1 MVTSVVAGVES
12 SFRIQL
18 LGTLTLR
25 SAGETLALPS
35 SRKVR
40 ALIAYL
46 ALASRPLTRAHL
58 CELLGDIADDPK
70 GELRWCLSKIRGLFD
85 EAGRPRVQAAGDTIA
100 LDLSDCFVDALE
112 IASAAQHGFERLTAE
127 RLRELAALF
136 AGEFLGSLELERS
149 PQLNAWITA
158 QRRRFGA
165 CHAAILEQL
174 VKVLPIDSAD
184 VFRMLE
190 KWLELAPLDRRAHE
204 WLLDSLARHG
214 RAREGADHLD
224 ATTRLF
230 EAEGLDA
237 RPLRIVWQAA
247 LKRSGAAA
255 AGTPQISIQEPARRP
270 APQPEIPPTP
280 RRASIAVVPLVD
292 LTSIDGAPSGRSLA
306 GALVHDV
313 ITRLAKLRS
322 VAVIAQGTVFAL
334 AERGLGAEAAGR
346 ALNVD
351 YVASG
356 SVRRDA
362 ERTVVMMELVETRRA
377 RIIWADDF
385 ECDTPR
391 TFQVL
396 DEIGNRIV
404 AGIAAEIE
412 IAERNRALL
421 KPPSSLDAWEAHHRG
436 LWHMYRFNA
445 DDNDQ
450 AQHFF
455 RMATRLDPTFS
466 RAHAGL
472 SFTHFQNA
480 FLLRIP
486 DRERETEQ
494 ALAAASQALIT
505 DDRDPA
511 AHWAMGR
518 ALWLRGEQDLA
529 LSELSRAVV
538 LSPNF
543 ALGHYALAFVQSQ
556 SGDPQA
562 AIAAVDQSREL
573 SPFDPLLFAMLATRA
588 IAHLRLGQYDD
599 AASWAMQAVSR
610 PNAHVHIRAIAAQ
623 CLAAAQRVE
632 EGQAIVKTIRKTH
645 PRYGIDDYLT
655 VFRFAEDAEALLRR
669 NARLIGIG

>member
-1 MVTSVVAGVES
+1 MVASVVAGVES
-12 SFRIQL
+12 LLRVQL

-25 SAGETLALPS
+25 RAGAPVALPS

-40 ALIAYL
+40 ALVAYL
-46 ALASRPLTRAHL
+46 ALAPRSPTRAHL

-85 EAGRPRVQAAGDTIA
+85 ERDRARVQTAGESIA

-112 IASAAQHGFERLTAE
+112 VAAAAQQGFERLTAG

-136 AGEFLGSLELERS
+136 HGEFLGALELERS

-158 QRRRFGA
+158 QRRRFGG

-174 VKVLPIDSAD
+174 VKVLPVDSDD
-184 VFRMLE
+184 VFGVLE

-204 WLLDSLARHG
+204 LLLDSLARHG
-214 RAREGADHLD
+214 RTRDGTEHLA

-230 EAEGLDA
+230 ETEGLDA
-237 RPLRIVWQAA
+237 RQLRTAWHAA
-247 LKRSGAAA
+247 LKRSAAA
-255 AGTPQISIQEPARRP
+255 AASIPAISIQAMAPRAAPA
-270 APQPEIPPTP
+270 ASPPTP
-280 RRASIAVVPLVD
+280 RRASIAVMPLVD

-306 GALVHDV
+306 GALIHDV

-322 VAVIAQGTVFAL
+322 VAVIAQGTVVAL
-334 AERGLGAEAAGR
+334 AERGLGAETAGR
-346 ALNVD
+346 ALDVD
-351 YVASG
+351 YLASG

-377 RIIWADDF
+377 RIIWAEDF
-385 ECDTPR
+385 QCSTAG

-404 AGIAAEIE
+404 AGIAGEIE

-455 RMATRLDPTFS
+455 RMAVDLDPTFS

-486 DRERETEQ
+486 DREREIDQ
-494 ALAAASQALIT
+494 AIAAASQALIA
-505 DDRDPA
+505 DDRDPT

-518 ALWLRGEQDLA
+518 ALWLRGDQDPALA
-529 LSELSRAVV
+529 ELSRAVA

-543 ALGHYALAFVQSQ
+543 ALGHYALAFVQAQ
-556 SGDPQA
+556 SGDPHA
-562 AIAAVDQSREL
+562 AIVAADQSRDL

-588 IAHLRLGQYDD
+588 LAHFRLGQYED
-599 AASWAMQAVSR
+599 AAAWAMKAVSR
-610 PNAHVHIRAIAAQ
+610 PNAHVHIKAIAAQ
-623 CLAAAQRVE
+623 CLAAADRVD
-632 EGQAIVKTIRKTH
+632 EGRALVKSIRRTH
-645 PRYGIDDYLT
+645 PRYGIEDYLK
-655 VFRFAEDAEALLRR
+655 VFRFSNDAESLLRR

>member
-1 MVTSVVAGVES
+1 VVAGVES
-12 SFRIQL
+12 GLRVQL

-25 SAGETLALPS
+25 RAGANLPLPS

-46 ALASRPLTRAHL
+46 ALASRPLTRTHL

-85 EAGRPRVQAAGDTIA
+85 TADRPRVQASGESISLDT
-100 LDLSDCFVDALE
+100 SDCFVDALE
-112 IASAAQHGFERLTAE
+112 VAAAAQQGFERLTPQ

-136 AGEFLGSLELERS
+136 GGEFLGALELERS

-158 QRRRFGA
+158 QRRRFAG

-174 VKVLPIDSAD
+174 VKVLPVDSAD
-184 VFRMLE
+184 VFGVLE

-204 WLLDSLARHG
+204 LLLDSLARHG
-214 RAREGADHLD
+214 RTREGTEHLE

-237 RPLRIVWQAA
+237 RPLRIAWQAA
-247 LKRSGAAA
+247 VKRNTAAA
-255 AGTPQISIQEPARRP
+255 ASLPAVSIQALTPP
-270 APQPEIPPTP
+270 APLSENPPTLTP
-280 RRASIAVVPLVD
+280 RRASIAVMPLVD
-292 LTSIDGAPSGRSLA
+292 LTRADGASSGRSLA

-334 AERGLGAEAAGR
+334 AERGLGAETAGR

-377 RIIWADDF
+377 RIIWAEDF
-385 ECDTPR
+385 QCSTAG

-404 AGIAAEIE
+404 AGIAGEIE
-412 IAERNRALL
+412 MAERNRALL

-455 RMATRLDPTFS
+455 QMAARLDPTFS

-486 DRERETEQ
+486 DREREIEH
-494 ALAAASQALIT
+494 AIAAASQALIA
-505 DDRDPA
+505 DDRDPT

-518 ALWLRGEQDLA
+518 ALWLRGEQDEA
-529 LSELSRAVV
+529 LSELSRAVA

-556 SGDPQA
+556 SGDARA

-588 IAHLRLGQYDD
+588 IAHFRLGQYED
-599 AASWAMQAVSR
+599 AAAWSMKAVSR
-610 PNAHVHIRAIAAQ
+610 PNAHVHIKAIAAQ
-623 CLAAAQRVE
+623 CLAAAERLE
-632 EGQAIVKTIRKTH
+632 EGQALVKSIRKTH
-645 PRYGIDDYLT
+645 PRYGIDDYLK
-655 VFRFAEDAEALLRR
+655 VFRFSDDAEALLRR